1 MRDGNGIRSGGDVSA
16 VACGIYGF
24 NIWTVSALS
33 LSIAAAAG
41 VRFAFDFKRAGSIP
55 REQ

>member
-1 MRDGNGIRSGGDVSA
+1 MRDGGGDVSA

-41 VRFAFDFKRAGSIP
+41 VRFAFDFNRAGSIP